1 MKKTYIYESPDRGN
15 TVYRREFG
23 APIKTREL
31 IKSNEDNK
39 CTGRITKDT

>member
-23 APIKTREL
+23 QPINTRKL
-31 IKSNEDNK
+31 IKSSEDNTCSK
-39 CTGRITKDT
+39 RITKDT